1 MRRIIWFTQEMETC
15 YREISVFGK
24 MKLPEE
30 FPKIQLIKQD
40 DLQIYVCIFPQYY
53 KKRKSR
59 IGTHKT
65 SPYVEWN
72 AGALLQLMQKTCV
85 ELGADTYF
93 VSEEFGKGILP
104 EKTIQCMGGQ
114 RMDINIWKHI
124 LQRIKTADM
133 VVYLSGERMDSA
145 YEQLPERLWFPVSFL
160 RKVHHF
166 YGILSEHDDD
176 TMISSL
182 EDHLWQQYGMP
193 LVRISD
199 WSEYERL
206 NKDEEV
212 GRILVIDD
220 RMGNQMADQI
230 VSQAIDQVVGKKE
243 DWQKDDWIATS
254 KNVYDTGKDIW
265 GQKAWTKWAKRIYYV
280 DMWSVHER
288 CLRITGADSSVR
300 YYSEYEYIRAA
311 VKAAENAKS
320 AISAENAKP
329 AFSTGDAKAPVS

>member
-220 RMGNQMADQI
+220 R
-230 VSQAIDQVVGKKE
+230 
-243 DWQKDDWIATS
+243 IATS

-280 DMWSVHER
+280 DMWSVRER